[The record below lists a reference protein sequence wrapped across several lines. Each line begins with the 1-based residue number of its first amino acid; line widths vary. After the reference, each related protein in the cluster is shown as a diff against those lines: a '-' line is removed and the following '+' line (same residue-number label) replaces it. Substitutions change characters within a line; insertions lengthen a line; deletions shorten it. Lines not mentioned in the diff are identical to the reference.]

1 VTPATP
7 PTPPTNGVRLTTSDL
22 VAGEGLFACSLHAT
36 SPSVE
41 RVFEGLAPLSHATPN
56 TIAFLANE
64 KYLDEAYVTRA
75 GAILCSPEHGAL
87 LAARFEME
95 SATLSSEVVVPQL
108 LLTKEPYVAF
118 ARVAQVFF
126 KPAHPFEGRSAQAYV
141 DASAQVASSAT
152 LFPFCFVGPGARIGA
167 RTVVYSGVFIG
178 AGSVVGDDCIL
189 YPNAVVREGCR
200 LGDRCLLN
208 PGAVLGGDGFGFA
221 PSGLENVK
229 IPQVGGVRLADD
241 VEVGANSAIDRGAL
255 LDTTVGPQTKIDS
268 LVMVAHNVQIGRAC
282 FIAGQAGIA
291 GSSKLGDK
299 VTLAGQVGVSGHVTI
314 ADNVVVLAKAGV
326 SKGLSQPGLYNGIPA
341 RPNREYL
348 LGLAALMRL
357 SGRKKSETKRDEK

>member
-1 VTPATP
+1 MTTASPSQPA
-7 PTPPTNGVRLTTSDL
+7 VRLATSDL
-22 VAGEGLFACSLHAT
+22 VSAAGVFACALHHT
-36 SPSVE
+36 SSAEE
-41 RVFEGLAPLSHATPN
+41 RVFDGLAPLSHATPN

-64 KYLDEAYVTRA
+64 KYLDEAYATGA
-75 GAILCSPEHGAL
+75 GALLCSPEHAKL
-87 LAARFEME
+87 VAERFHGKE
-95 SATLSSEVVVPQL
+95 APQL
-108 LLTKEPYVAF
+108 LVTKEPYVVF

-126 KPAHPFEGRSAQAYV
+126 KPVHPFEGRSTQAYV
-141 DASAQVASSAT
+141 DASAHIDPSAT
-152 LFPFCFVGPGARIGA
+152 LFPFCFIGPGARIGA
-167 RTVVYSGVFIG
+167 RSVVYSGVFVG

-189 YPNAVVREGCR
+189 YPNSVVREGCR

-221 PSGLENVK
+221 PSGMENVK
-229 IPQVGGVRLADD
+229 IPQVGGVRLGDD
-241 VEVGANSAIDRGAL
+241 VEVGSNASIDRGAM
-255 LDTTVGPQTKIDS
+255 LDTTVGSQTKIDS

-299 VTLAGQVGVSGHVTI
+299 VTLAGQVGVSGHVSI

-326 SKGLSQPGLYNGIPA
+326 SKNLQSPGLYNGIPA

-348 LGLAALMRL
+348 LSLAALSRA
-357 SGRKKSETKRDEK
+357 SGRKKTDSKRDEK